1 MADDPTGLACPGC
14 GKPPMFLFGGGHQA
28 FCGSDDCRV
37 LTWDP
42 AQTVAEFYASAK
54 ITDLR
59 GEDEYCEHIC
69 DEECE
74 DYQGFSQ
81 CLHQHC
87 MNCGGCTCPGYCDN
101 YVTYN
106 LRPDETGG

>member
-1 MADDPTGLACPGC
+1 MASDYYGSIAGVHADDW
-14 GKPPMFLFGGGHQA
+14 
-28 FCGSDDCRV
+28 DD
-37 LTWDP
+37 
-42 AQTVAEFYASAK
+42 
-54 ITDLR
+54 
-59 GEDEYCEHIC
+59 EDEYCEHIC

-87 MNCGGCTCPGYCDN
+87 MNCGGCTCPGYCDD

-106 LRPDETGG
+106 LRPDETGGGDAP